1 MMIKGEVK
9 WVSGDFV
16 REKRLYMK
24 KSRSNLAK
32 DVGVTESYIA
42 KLENGVITNPTLV
55 VLKGLSKALNVS
67 PLEFFK

>member
-1 MMIKGEVK
+1 
-9 WVSGDFV
+9 
-16 REKRLYMK
+16 MK

-32 DVGVTESYIA
+32 DAGVTESYIA

-67 PLEFFK
+67 PLEFFKWKKGCNVYHGKTNN

>member
-1 MMIKGEVK
+1 
-9 WVSGDFV
+9 
-16 REKRLYMK
+16 MK

-32 DVGVTESYIA
+32 DIGVTESYIA
-42 KLENGVITNPTLV
+42 KLENGVITNPTLL

>member
-1 MMIKGEVK
+1 
-9 WVSGDFV
+9 
-16 REKRLYMK
+16 MK

-42 KLENGVITNPTLV
+42 KLENGVITNPTLMG
-55 VLKGLSKALNVS
+55 LKGRSKALNVS

>member
-1 MMIKGEVK
+1 MN
-9 WVSGDFV
+9 
-16 REKRLYMK
+16 
-24 KSRSNLAK
+24 KSRTELANA
-32 DVGVTESYIA
+32 VGVTESYIA